1 MTVRTWRWNATF
13 DALRQRD
20 FRWLWLSNLANSAT
34 FQMGTVAQ
42 GWLVYELTGS
52 ALALGWVSSG
62 WSISTLFLSLYGGVI
77 ADRMEKRRLI
87 LIMRMAMVLN
97 MSWLAVVINLGVVR
111 LWHLMA
117 SSLLSGVL
125 MSFMMPA
132 QITLVS
138 DLVDRDTL
146 LNAMSLSAIAM
157 GLMGI
162 VAASV
167 AGVLIQNIG
176 ISGVYWGIVALHLL
190 SFGAI
195 SQLPRRT
202 AVNAVH
208 GSIRRELRQGIGY
221 LRTQPVLIALL
232 GLGVSRIV
240 LGLPYTTF
248 MPKYAS
254 EVLHM
259 DASGLGVLT
268 GTPGIGGMISA
279 LVLASLGNLRGKGK
293 LMLGAGMILGVTL
306 CLFAQVRWLPAV
318 LVSLALAGAMGNL
331 CMVAIETLFQ
341 SVPADEYR
349 ARMMSIYMMCWGLG
363 PVGTIPSGALAD
375 HIGVPAVVTMQGA
388 LLTLIYLVFALRRTE
403 VRALE

>member
-259 DASGLGVLT
+259 DASGLGILT

-388 LLTLIYLVFALRRTE
+388 LLTLIYLVFALRRTG

>member
-259 DASGLGVLT
+259 DASGLGILT

-279 LVLASLGNLRGKGK
+279 LVLASLGNLRGKGR

-388 LLTLIYLVFALRRTE
+388 LLTLIYLVFALRRTG